1 MLRLGRSVS
10 VDAARRAV
18 LATSACS
25 GAVELRAEVLKEW
38 DIVGAEVSLAD
49 LGLAGFVSVCDID
62 ELA

>member
-10 VDAARRAV
+10 VDAARTAV

-49 LGLAGFVSVCDID
+49 LGLAGLVSVCDID